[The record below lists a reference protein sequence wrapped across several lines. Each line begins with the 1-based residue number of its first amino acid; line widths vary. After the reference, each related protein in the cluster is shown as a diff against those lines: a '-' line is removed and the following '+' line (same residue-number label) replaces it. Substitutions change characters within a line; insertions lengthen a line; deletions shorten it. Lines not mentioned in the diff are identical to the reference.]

1 MTFPD
6 GPNGP
11 NPSAKMCPT
20 QIQSGSTWIHQFG
33 GSRAAYGQTYP
44 IKAIIG
50 PFGPF
55 QSPPMTF
62 SDGPNGPNPSA
73 RMCPTQIQSG
83 STWIHQFGGSGAA
96 YGQTYPIKAI
106 IGPFWTVPEPPNDI
120 SGWPKWPKP
129 ISQDV
134 SHPDPV
140 WIHLDPPVLGLQGR
154 LWPKYPN

>member
-11 NPSAKMCPT
+11 NTSAKMCPT

-83 STWIHQFGGSGAA
+83 STWIHQFWGSRAA
-96 YGQTYPIKAI
+96 YGQSTQIRPFLGRF
-106 IGPFWTVPEPPNDI
+106 GPPSTSKVT
-120 SGWPKWPKP
+120 
-129 ISQDV
+129 
-134 SHPDPV
+134 
-140 WIHLDPPVLGLQGR
+140 
-154 LWPKYPN
+154 